1 MMFDRVKFECFGS
14 QDLGDSRKHGILLQ
28 KNKTITK
35 LYCEDFTM
43 YEKFRKELQSRCI
56 LNTFQEDYIIEKL
69 IGSGAFGKVSIVVGI
84 LLKRISGIFDKKK
97 ER

>member
-1 MMFDRVKFECFGS
+1 
-14 QDLGDSRKHGILLQ
+14 
-28 KNKTITK
+28 
-35 LYCEDFTM
+35 M

-69 IGSGAFGKVSIVVGI
+69 IGSGAFGKVSIIVRII
-84 LLKRISGIFDKKK
+84 LKMILGIFDKKK